1 MPLGWHTLVTGR
13 LRLVSQTARK
23 KPVRIALMSE
33 SRSGETRVAL
43 TPEAVKTLVTDGWN
57 VLVQRGAGSRAHFSD
72 TDYLAAGATISE
84 DPRGEVTLRVNA
96 PTVEEARLLPEGSL
110 HLSFLSPLLASDV
123 VAEMVERR
131 VTILSFDL
139 LPRISRA
146 QYMDAL
152 SSQATVSGYR
162 AALAGAS
169 HFDRFFPL
177 LTTAAGT
184 IRPAKVLVMGV
195 GVAGLQ
201 AIATARRLG
210 AKVRAYDVRTA
221 AKEEAESAGA
231 VFVQLGVTAD
241 AAGGYARELSD
252 DERAVQQ
259 AALLHEV
266 ANADIVITTAAVPGR
281 KAPILLTT
289 AMVAA
294 MSEGSLVIDM
304 AADGGGNC
312 ELTKAGEVVTY
323 QGVRI
328 VGLSNPPAEMGTH
341 ASFMFANNV
350 LKLLSLFGAMGILQ
364 PDWNDEIVI
373 GVTVARDGAV
383 NHAPTA
389 EMLGVAHVPITP
401 SPKEPVTA

>member
-1 MPLGWHTLVTGR
+1 
-13 LRLVSQTARK
+13 
-23 KPVRIALMSE
+23 MSE
-33 SRSGETRVAL
+33 SRVGETRVAL
-43 TPEAVKTLVTDGWN
+43 TPEAVKSLVTDGWS
-57 VLVQRGAGSRAHFSD
+57 VVVEAGAGVRAHFPD
-72 TDYLAAGATISE
+72 AKYIDAGAVIEQT
-84 DPRGEVTLRVNA
+84 PRGDVTLRVNP
-96 PTVEEARLLPEGSL
+96 PTMTEAQVVPEGSV
-110 HLSFLSPLLASDV
+110 HLSFISPLLAVDIV
-123 VAEMVERR
+123 RELVTRR

-162 AALAGAS
+162 AALAAAS
-169 HFDRFFPL
+169 YFDRFFPL

-210 AKVRAYDVRTA
+210 AKVRAYDVRSA

-231 VFVQLGVTAD
+231 VFVQLAVTAD
-241 AAGGYARELSD
+241 AAGGYARELTN
-252 DERAVQQ
+252 DERAAQQ
-259 AALLHEV
+259 AALLQEV

-281 KAPILLTT
+281 KAPILMTRI
-289 AMVAA
+289 MVEA

-312 ELTKAGEVVTY
+312 ELTRGGETVVHG
-323 QGVRI
+323 GVRI

-341 ASFMFANNV
+341 ASFMYANNV
-350 LKLLSLFGAMGILQ
+350 LKLLSLFGSKGELQ
-364 PDWNDEIVI
+364 PDWSDEVVI
-373 GVTVARDGAV
+373 GVTVARSGAV
-383 NHAPTA
+383 NHAATA
-389 EMLGVAHVPITP
+389 ELLGVPHVPLVSEAQGVNP
-401 SPKEPVTA
+401 